1 MVNRIVLVGRL
12 TRDPELR
19 RTTTDVAVASFTLA
33 VDDRVKDANGQKTTS
48 FIGVTVW
55 NNQADN
61 VAKFCRK
68 GNLVAVDGRI
78 RQRSFER
85 RDGSKGSVIEVV
97 ADSVQFLEPKG
108 DRIIPNEEFIPDEI
122 PEDNGQNLDSIDVT
136 DDDLPFQK
144 GNIMGYKKIRP
155 HKKVCYFTKN
165 KVKYIDYKDVELLKK
180 FITPTGKI
188 ASRHSTGTSA
198 KYQRELAK
206 AIKNARYMALLP
218 YVQD

>member
-1 MVNRIVLVGRL
+1 MINRVVLVGRL

-19 RTTTDVAVASFTLA
+19 RTSNETPVASFTLA
-33 VDDRVKDANGQKTTS
+33 VDDRTRDAEGNSTTS

-68 GNLVAVDGRI
+68 GALVGVDGRL

-108 DRIIPNEEFIPDEI
+108 TREIPNEEFIPDEV
-122 PEDNGQNLDSIDVT
+122 PADDSKNLDSIDVT
-136 DDDLPFQK
+136 DDDLPF
-144 GNIMGYKKIRP
+144 
-155 HKKVCYFTKN
+155 
-165 KVKYIDYKDVELLKK
+165 
-180 FITPTGKI
+180 
-188 ASRHSTGTSA
+188 
-198 KYQRELAK
+198 
-206 AIKNARYMALLP
+206 
-218 YVQD
+218 

>member
-1 MVNRIVLVGRL
+1 MINRVILVGRL

-19 RTTTDVAVASFTLA
+19 RTSNETPVASFTLA
-33 VDDRVKDANGQKTTS
+33 VDDRTRDADGNSTTS

-68 GNLVAVDGRI
+68 GALVGVDGRL

-108 DRIIPNEEFIPDEI
+108 TREIPNEEFIPDEV
-122 PEDNGQNLDSIDVT
+122 PADDSKNLDSIDVT
-136 DDDLPFQK
+136 DDDLPF
-144 GNIMGYKKIRP
+144 
-155 HKKVCYFTKN
+155 
-165 KVKYIDYKDVELLKK
+165 
-180 FITPTGKI
+180 
-188 ASRHSTGTSA
+188 
-198 KYQRELAK
+198 
-206 AIKNARYMALLP
+206 
-218 YVQD
+218 